1 MIGEL
6 YRAVLYEPLFNLLV
20 FLYNTIAIQDLG
32 FAIIFLTILIRLL
45 LFPLFQKSARHQ
57 AVMQRL
63 QPKLKKVQEDHKHDK
78 EKQAQAMMAVYREHD
93 INPFSGFGLL
103 LIQLPVLITLYHI
116 FQDSLRPEF
125 LKGLYSFVEA
135 PQSIEPYFLGLIHL
149 GSPSILM
156 VGLAAL
162 AQYFQAH
169 LALPPTEKGKELSSA
184 EKTARKMVF
193 IAPLITLVFFYALP
207 AAISLYWLVTS
218 LFSVSQQIFI
228 NRPLAHGTVG
238 TVHKTTH

>member
-6 YRAVLYEPLFNLLV
+6 YKTVLYEPLLNLLI
-20 FLYNTIAIQDLG
+20 FLYDTIAVQDLG
-32 FAIIFLTILIRLL
+32 LAIIFVTILIRIL

-78 EKQAQAMMAVYREHD
+78 ERQAQAMMAVYREHD

-116 FQDSLRPEF
+116 FQDSLQPGF
-125 LKGLYSFVEA
+125 LVGLYAFVQT
-135 PQSIEPYFLGLIHL
+135 PQSIEPYLLGLIHL
-149 GSPSILM
+149 GRPSILM

-169 LALPPTEKGKELSSA
+169 LALPPTEKGKELSNA

-193 IAPLITLVFFYALP
+193 IAPIITLVFFYALP
-207 AAISLYWLVTS
+207 AAISLYWLVAS
-218 LFSVSQQIFI
+218 FFSVIQQIFI
-228 NRPLAHGTVG
+228 NRQLAHGTVG
-238 TVHKTTH
+238 TVHTTTH